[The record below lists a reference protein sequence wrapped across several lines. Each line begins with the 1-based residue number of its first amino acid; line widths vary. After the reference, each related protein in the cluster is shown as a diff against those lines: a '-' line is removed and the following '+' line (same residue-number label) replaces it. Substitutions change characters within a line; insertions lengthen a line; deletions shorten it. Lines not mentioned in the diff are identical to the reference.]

1 MSKGNFYLGNNEK
14 NLLGKDFNSNLY
26 DYLYEKENFN
36 INNPY
41 DSHAVLAKAVKK
53 NSKVLDIGCASGNI
67 GRILYDF
74 KDCIVDGIEL
84 DEVAIDIAKKS
95 GAYRK
100 LYNFSITD
108 EDDKTFKKIISSNEK
123 YDYIIFGDVLEHLYN
138 PYRAIANAAKMLKKN
153 GSILASVPNVSHIDI
168 IRGLIDGEF
177 NYSDVGLLDSTHI
190 RFFTEKSFLEMLL
203 NIQDKYDIYFNVSLL
218 GKVDI
223 KPEYVNSEIIY
234 NYFNDCVNLEN
245 YFTLQNV
252 FKITLVDNKKSAKM
266 YIPKDDSNIF
276 DLISK
281 FLEKKD
287 NDYLALVNKYNKLEQ
302 DYLSII
308 NSKRWKTIDKIC
320 NRLKRKK

>member
-1 MSKGNFYLGNNEK
+1 MSKGNFYLGNNER
-14 NLLGKDFNSNLY
+14 NLLGKDFNNNLY

-36 INNPY
+36 IDNPY

-95 GAYRK
+95 GAYRE

-108 EDDKTFKKIISSNEK
+108 EDDKIFKKIISSNEK

-138 PYRAIANAAKMLKKN
+138 PYRAIANATKMLKKN
-153 GSILASVPNVSHIDI
+153 GSILVSVPNVAHIDI

-203 NIQDKYDIYFNVSLL
+203 NIQDKYEIYFNVSLL

-266 YIPKDDSNIF
+266 YIPKDDSNTF

-287 NDYLALVNKYNKLEQ
+287 NDYLDLVNKYNKLEQ